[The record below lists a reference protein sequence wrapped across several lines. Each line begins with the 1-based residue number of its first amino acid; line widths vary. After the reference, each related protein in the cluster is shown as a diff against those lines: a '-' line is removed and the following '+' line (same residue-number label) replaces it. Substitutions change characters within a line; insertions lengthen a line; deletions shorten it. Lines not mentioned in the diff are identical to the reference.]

1 MNGGR
6 NTATIFFVYYLPIK
20 KEKHF
25 ASPCLY
31 ASKSIFISVS
41 SPNGLNTSSIP
52 VDKASL

>member
-41 SPNGLNTSSIP
+41 SPNDLNAFAISA
-52 VDKASL
+52 DKALV